1 MKVRH
6 IRSLDVWLLT
16 KGNRVLYR
24 GPANPWRTPR
34 VIASALRREGKIPVL
49 LA

>member
-1 MKVRH
+1 MKIRH

-24 GPANPWRTPR
+24 GPSNPWRTPR
-34 VIASALRREGKIPVL
+34 VIASALRRDGKIMARV
-49 LA
+49 A